1 MSTQAVYSPTQA
13 ALGTFL
19 GGPLAGLYYLK
30 HNFRVLNRNEQEQ
43 QTVRYGGMFMVAL
56 LAVLPF
62 IPEQVPG
69 LPFAI
74 AFVVVARMLVEKY
87 QFSKQDIIDAPE
99 LDFQSNW
106 LVMGVSIVSMLIFLA
121 VSFAVTVISASGSLP
136 PFAVARTLP

>member
-1 MSTQAVYSPTQA
+1 LSTQAVYSPTQA

-121 VSFAVTVISASGSLP
+121 VSFAVIWGLATAGILN
-136 PFAVARTLP
+136 LE

>member
-1 MSTQAVYSPTQA
+1 MSTQAVFSPTQA

-19 GGPLAGLYYLK
+19 GGPLAGLYYIK
-30 HNFRVLNRNEQEQ
+30 HNFRVLKRSEQEQ

-62 IPEQVPG
+62 IPEEVPG

-87 QFSKQDIIDAPE
+87 QFSKQQIIDAPE
-99 LDFQSNW
+99 LHFQSNW
-106 LVMGVSIVSMLIFLA
+106 LVLGVSIVSILTFLA
-121 VSFAVTVISASGSLP
+121 LSFAVIFGLASAGILN
-136 PFAVARTLP
+136 LE